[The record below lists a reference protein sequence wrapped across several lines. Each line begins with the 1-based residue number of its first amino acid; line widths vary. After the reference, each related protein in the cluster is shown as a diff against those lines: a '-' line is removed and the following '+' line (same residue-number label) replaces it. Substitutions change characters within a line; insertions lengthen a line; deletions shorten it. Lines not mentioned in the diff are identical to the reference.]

1 MNIEVAKAHRTYVV
15 PEFGSQE
22 GPVDPELKRRV
33 NRPVRMG
40 GIVIGVMVFG
50 LGLWASFTPISAGIS
65 APGQIRVEANRKA
78 LRYREGGVIK
88 EILIREGQFVRAGQ
102 PLLRFSDSQAKAA
115 VDVNQAAYDSLQ
127 AQYALFSAESTR
139 KRALVLP
146 PELLARMADPRI
158 AALVRDQQFLFTSRL
173 QLFESQMSVLSQRQ
187 DQLVTR
193 IEGLQVQVDSLDT
206 QTRLTQEE
214 LDGYK
219 TLYEKGIAP
228 KTLILR
234 YDRSMADLAGRKGA
248 LISDI
253 SRTREQMGET
263 QMQMN
268 ATREQ
273 RESQA
278 AEGLRQ
284 VQSKLDDIGPRLAIA
299 KEALTGTTVKAPVDG
314 YVLGLSQFTIGGV
327 AAPGELLMDIV
338 PSNAPMVVTVMV
350 KPQDIDEVKIGM
362 KSRVRL
368 SGLNQRWV
376 SPVQATVINVS
387 ADSMTNEKSGQS
399 FFRADLRVDPQELAK
414 LGHGIKLSPG
424 MPADAIIVTGK
435 RTVMSYLIQ
444 PITDTMNGAL
454 HEQ

>member
-15 PEFGSQE
+15 PEFGNTE
-22 GPVDPELKRRV
+22 GPIDPELQRRV
-33 NRPVRMG
+33 KRPVVLG

-50 LGLWASFTPISAGIS
+50 LGLWAAFTPIAAGIS

-115 VDVNQAAYDSLQ
+115 VDVNQAAYDSLLAQ
-127 AQYALFSAESTR
+127 AALYSAESTR
-139 KRALVLP
+139 KRVLILP

-214 LDGYK
+214 LDGYR
-219 TLYEKGIAP
+219 TLYEKGYAP

-253 SRTREQMGET
+253 ARTREQMGET

-284 VQSKLDDIGPRLAIA
+284 VQSKLDDIGPRLSIA
-299 KEALTGTTVKAPVDG
+299 KETLTGTTVKAPVDG

-350 KPQDIDEVKIGM
+350 KPQDIDEVKVGM
-362 KSRVRL
+362 TSRVRL

-376 SPVQATVINVS
+376 SPVAATVINVS
-387 ADSMTNEKSGQS
+387 ADAITNDKSGQS
-399 FFRADLRVDPQELAK
+399 FFRADLRVDAKELAK
-414 LGHGIKLSPG
+414 LGHGIKLAPG
-424 MPADAIIVTGK
+424 MPAEAIIVTGK

-444 PITDTMNGAL
+444 PITDTMQDAMR
-454 HEQ
+454 EQ